1 MRSPENA
8 QSEPE
13 MRVPLMRPM
22 IDEEMVE
29 AAVQALQ
36 NERLVLGES
45 VFKFEEEFARY
56 VGVKYA
62 VSTNSGTDA
71 LHIALLALGVGPG
84 DEVIT
89 TPASFVASAN
99 CALHAGAKPVFAD
112 IDIRTYTLDPSEA
125 EKAVTERTRAILP
138 VHLYGHPADMGAIMD
153 LAEEKGLLVVEDA
166 CQAHGAVY
174 RGRKVGSIGHVGC
187 FSFYPSKNMTVAGD
201 GGMITTDDEDVAER
215 AASLRNC
222 GRSDWYVFERVGF
235 TARLNTVN
243 AAIGLVQLRRLD
255 GWNEARRRIAG
266 LYRRLLSGV
275 EVVLPP
281 AGDEQ
286 VRPVYHLFVIRTK
299 HRDALADWLRSR
311 GVECA
316 VHYRLPIHLQ
326 PVYRRLF
333 GFRGGEFPRAEEL
346 SRTCLSLPMW
356 PGLTDDQVRYV
367 CEAIEEFFDRK
378 LWERWRP
385 GSFGP

>member
-1 MRSPENA
+1 MRSPSGA
-8 QSEPE
+8 RPKPE
-13 MRVPLMRPM
+13 MKIPLMRPV
-22 IDEEMVE
+22 IDDEMVE
-29 AAVQALQ
+29 AAIQALQ

-56 VGVKYA
+56 IGVKHA
-62 VSTNSGTDA
+62 ISTNSGTDA
-71 LHIALLALGVGPG
+71 LHIALLALGIGPG

-99 CALHAGAKPVFAD
+99 CALHAGARPVFAD
-112 IDIRTYTLDPSEA
+112 IDMRTYTLDPSEA
-125 EKAVTERTRAILP
+125 EKAVTGRTKAVLP

-153 LAEEKGLLVVEDA
+153 LAEEKGLFVIEDA
-166 CQAHGAVY
+166 CQAHGAIY
-174 RGRKVGSIGHVGC
+174 KGRKAGSIGHVGC

-201 GGMITTDDEDVAER
+201 GGMITTDDEEVAER

-255 GWNEARRRIAG
+255 EWNEARRRIAE
-266 LYRRLLSGV
+266 LYRRLLSGL
-275 EVVLPP
+275 EAIVLPP
-281 AGDEQ
+281 RGDRG
-286 VRPVYHLFVIRTK
+286 VKPVYHLFVIRTE
-299 HRDALADWLRSR
+299 HRDALASWLRSQ
-311 GVECA
+311 GIECA
-316 VHYRLPIHLQ
+316 IHYRLPIHLQ
-326 PVYRRLF
+326 PVYKRLF

-367 CEAIEEFFDRK
+367 CETIEEFFDK
-378 LWERWRP
+378 ELWRRWTAERA
-385 GSFGP
+385 

>member
-1 MRSPENA
+1 MPERVR
-8 QSEPE
+8 QGKPE
-13 MRVPLMRPM
+13 VRVPLMRPI

-29 AAVQALQ
+29 AALQALQ

-45 VFKFEEEFARY
+45 VFKFEEAFARY

-62 VSTNSGTDA
+62 ISTSSGTNA
-71 LHIALLALGVGPG
+71 LQIALLALGVKPG
-84 DEVIT
+84 DHVLT

-99 CALHAGAKPVFAD
+99 CALHVGAEPVFAD
-112 IDIRTYTLDPSEA
+112 IDMRTYTLDPAEA
-125 EKAVTERTRAILP
+125 RRALTERTRVILP
-138 VHLYGHPADMGAIMD
+138 VHLYGHPADMDALMD

-166 CQAHGAVY
+166 CQAHGAIY

-201 GGMITTDDEDVAER
+201 GGMITTDDEEVAEA

-222 GRSDWYVFERVGF
+222 GRSDWYTFERVGF

-255 GWNEARRRIAG
+255 KWNEARRRIAE
-266 LYRRLLSGV
+266 LYYKLLSGI
-275 EVVLPP
+275 EGLVLPP
-281 AGDEQ
+281 RGDGG
-286 VRPVYHLFVIRTK
+286 VRPVYHLFVIRTE
-299 HRDALADWLRSR
+299 HRDALREWLLSN

-316 VHYRLPIHLQ
+316 IHYPLPIHLQ
-326 PVYRRLF
+326 PIYRRLF

-346 SRTCLSLPMW
+346 CRTCLSIPMW

-367 CEAIEEFFDRK
+367 CELIEEFFDK
-378 LWERWRP
+378 ELWRRGVP
-385 GSFGP
+385 